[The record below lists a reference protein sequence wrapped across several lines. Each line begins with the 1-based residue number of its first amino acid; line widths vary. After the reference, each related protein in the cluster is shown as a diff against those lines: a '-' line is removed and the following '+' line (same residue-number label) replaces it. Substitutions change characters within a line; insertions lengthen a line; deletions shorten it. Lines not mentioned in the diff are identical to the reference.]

1 MKNDNEY
8 KNKKNLAD
16 DSSVKVKLMQ
26 LVVLVVFSGYSL
38 GLVPLLEPVW
48 GWGW

>member
-16 DSSVKVKLMQ
+16 DSSVKVKLMK

-38 GLVPLLEPVW
+38 GLVPLLKPV
-48 GWGW
+48 